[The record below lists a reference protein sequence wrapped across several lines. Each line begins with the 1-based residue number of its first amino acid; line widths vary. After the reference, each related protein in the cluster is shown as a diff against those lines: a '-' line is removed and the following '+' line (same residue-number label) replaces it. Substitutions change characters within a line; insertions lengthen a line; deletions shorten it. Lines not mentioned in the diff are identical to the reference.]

1 MPKMPK
7 PIPLNVAD
15 ASPERDKNRFTVVIE
30 TPKGSANKFSWDEKR
45 RGFILGKPL
54 PAGSVFP
61 YDFGFIPSTREA
73 DGDPVDVVVLLEAP
87 TFPGCL
93 VRVRLIGV
101 IDAEQST
108 KQREMVRN
116 PRLIGVSTKSVRYAG
131 VKSMSD
137 LPTELADGIEDFFI
151 SYNQAAGKTFRVVGR
166 HGKRKAVELV
176 RDGEAM
182 FRRSQRSQKPA
193 PARKRAG

>member
-1 MPKMPK
+1 MPK
-7 PIPLNVAD
+7 PIPLNVAH
-15 ASPERDKNRFTVVIE
+15 ASAERDKNRFTVIIE
-30 TPKGSANKFSWDEKR
+30 TPKGSANKFSWDEKL
-45 RGFILGKPL
+45 RGFVLGKPL

-61 YDFGFIPSTREA
+61 YDFGFVPSTREA

-101 IDAEQST
+101 IDAEQSN
-108 KQREMVRN
+108 KRREMVRN
-116 PRLIGVSTKSVRYAG
+116 PRLIGVSTKSVRYAA

-166 HGKRKAVELV
+166 HGKRKAVEMV
-176 RDGEAM
+176 REGEQL
-182 FRRSQRSQKPA
+182 FRHAKRSAKPS
-193 PARKRAG
+193 PAGKRAG